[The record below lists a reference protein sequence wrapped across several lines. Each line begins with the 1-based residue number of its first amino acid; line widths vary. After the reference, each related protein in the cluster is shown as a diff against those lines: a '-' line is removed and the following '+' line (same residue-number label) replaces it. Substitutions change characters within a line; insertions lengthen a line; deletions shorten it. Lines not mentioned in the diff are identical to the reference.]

1 MGNSNKNERNEK
13 GIVMTL
19 SEKIAMSVLFTTII
33 MMVTAWPVVT
43 SNRLRLGILIVSF
56 ITMMFILSFV
66 KTKEGSKQ

>member
-1 MGNSNKNERNEK
+1 
-13 GIVMTL
+13 MTL

-43 SNRLRLGILIVSF
+43 SNRLRIGILIVSY

-66 KTKEGSKQ
+66 KTKEGSNQ